1 MSGGCYLHTVETTS
15 ETGFWKEIVFPVVVV
30 GLQKSII
37 FCGIFCSAAAMW
49 GEHISEKWENRQK
62 AKTLNL

>member
-1 MSGGCYLHTVETTS
+1 MKCQVVAVETTS

-37 FCGIFCSAAAMW
+37 FCDIFCSAAAMW
-49 GEHISEKWENRQK
+49 GEHISENWENRQK

>member
-1 MSGGCYLHTVETTS
+1 MSSGCYLHTVETTS
-15 ETGFWKEIVFPVVVV
+15 EAGFWKEIVFPVVVV

-37 FCGIFCSAAAMW
+37 FCGSFCSAAAMW